1 MVYVKLPKSVL
12 GLIADVNGRT
22 VVEQIR
28 SMIPGGGFIPIAV
41 LMMDDDFGN
50 QADLVLP
57 SQIADLGTG
66 RFPQTLTLAPCR
78 RSSS

>member
-41 LMMDDDFGN
+41 LMMDTT
-50 QADLVLP
+50 
-57 SQIADLGTG
+57 SEIRQIW
-66 RFPQTLTLAPCR
+66 FCR
-78 RSSS
+78 RKLLTWGRDAFLKR